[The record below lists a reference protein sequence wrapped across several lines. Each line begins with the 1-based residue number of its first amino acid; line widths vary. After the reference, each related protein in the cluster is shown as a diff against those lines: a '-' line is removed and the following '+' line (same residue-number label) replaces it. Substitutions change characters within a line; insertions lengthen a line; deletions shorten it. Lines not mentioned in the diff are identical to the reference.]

1 MIFPGKTIGILGGGQ
16 LGRMIILEGR
26 KMGYRFLVLDPSPDC
41 PAGQV
46 ADEQVIASYE
56 DVEAAKQFADK
67 AQLILYEFENIDPNL
82 VRHLESVTRV
92 PQGSRLLE
100 VTRNRLSEKQT
111 LEQSGIPVTPYFVI
125 RQKSDV
131 WEGWSQFDS
140 PAVLKTTTG
149 GYDGKGQWLIQSQQD
164 IENLSDEMFSSSM
177 TYILEQFVP
186 FEKELS
192 VIVARSTTGEVK
204 VFPPTLNLHRN
215 HILHM
220 SIAPVPIDPA
230 IEESVKNLGQQV
242 AEALHVTGLIAV
254 EMFLL
259 PDGQL
264 LVNETAPRPH
274 NSGHYTY
281 DACTTSQFAQIV
293 RAAVGLPLAS
303 TQMDQEAA
311 IMVNVLGEH
320 QEEFLKSFSSL
331 PPHANVHWYGKHEAK
346 KGRKMGHITW
356 IGASI
361 SQLVDE
367 IEQTSIWEQLTK
379 PEKEVIFGE
388 RKSLKK

>member
-1 MIFPGKTIGILGGGQ
+1 MIFPEETIGILGGGQ

-26 KMGYRFLVLDPSPDC
+26 KMGYRFLVLDPSSDC

-56 DVEAAKQFADK
+56 DVEVARKFAAKTQF
-67 AQLILYEFENIDPNL
+67 ILYEFENIDPNL
-82 VRHLESVTRV
+82 VRNLESFTRV

-100 VTRNRLSEKQT
+100 VTRNRLKEKRT
-111 LEQSGIPVTPYFVI
+111 LEQSGIPVTPYFVV
-125 RQKSDV
+125 RQKEDV
-131 WEGWSQFDS
+131 WEGWSQLGS
-140 PAVLKTTTG
+140 PVILKTTTG
-149 GYDGKGQWLIQSQQD
+149 GYDGKGQWMFRTTKD
-164 IENLSDEMFSSSM
+164 IENLSEEMFSSSR

-192 VIVARSTTGEVK
+192 VVVARSTTGEVK

-220 SIAPVPIDPA
+220 SIAPLQMDPA
-230 IEESVKNLGQQV
+230 IDISAKKLGQKV
-242 AEALHVTGLIAV
+242 AEELNVTGLIAV

-281 DACTTSQFAQIV
+281 DACTTSQFAQIL
-293 RAAVGLPLAS
+293 RATLGLPLAS
-303 TQMDQEAA
+303 PQMHHEAA
-311 IMVNVLGEH
+311 IMVNLLGEH
-320 QEEFLKSFSSL
+320 QQKFLESFPSL
-331 PPHANVHWYGKHEAK
+331 PPHAKVHWYGKQEAK
-346 KGRKMGHITW
+346 KSRKMGHITF
-356 IGASI
+356 IGESI
-361 SQLVDE
+361 PQLIDE
-367 IEQTSIWEQLTK
+367 IEQIPIWKKLTK
-379 PEKEVIFGE
+379 KEKEVIFGKG
-388 RKSLKK
+388 RVLND